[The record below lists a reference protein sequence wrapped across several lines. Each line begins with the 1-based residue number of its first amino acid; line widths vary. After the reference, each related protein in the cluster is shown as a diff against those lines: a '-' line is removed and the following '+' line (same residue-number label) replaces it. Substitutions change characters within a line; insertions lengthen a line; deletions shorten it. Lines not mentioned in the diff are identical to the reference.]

1 MRLHFT
7 AVASALLALSHAHG
21 QASFGTAP
29 EPITG
34 AMLER
39 WFAEL
44 DLSQPQRQAVDQL
57 HATYL
62 QNFAE
67 IREDEIEEVVSRGG
81 IFGAI
86 FGGGDVGK
94 VFREIDQLIDE
105 VEDVDE
111 IFLDQIEPIL
121 TPNQMLI
128 LERLDARRDRVRR
141 SGGPLSLLG
150 RANPAGLADLSALI
164 PLDRMADPELSTILN
179 EYETELAD
187 RFERLERSA
196 KNAFNTFAETLA
208 DLRESSDDRRA
219 IFQEMQNVMADASLP
234 VIREATSVS
243 RLHRET
249 LPQLEIALGKEAGDE
264 LRANW
269 LDTCY
274 SEVGREENRVR
285 RRFLSAL
292 QLADLD
298 GETKSLVKATWS
310 DWREKLRSVAKPMLD
325 AVDATRAEASLITF
339 GRSRGRGG
347 GIPDTLEDQQE
358 NIAERAIEEL
368 VMLIGESRYEKLND
382 RNKSADG
389 RRRRDPRMQG
399 PRTKSTLKVK
409 SGTTPTSRLFE
420 MAIPAEGP
428 DGFLAAPLSLA
439 ALLDGIAFVRP
450 SADESVFSTVK
461 TFHESYQLDWNA
473 EVTEELQRIIETRA
487 TQWKWD
493 RKSGLEGP
501 TNSEI
506 GELSMARRT
515 LAETQA
521 RLDNDLFELLNAVV
535 VESAEERSRLNV
547 LKGVRNRQRLAA
559 RGLAASGTDRIL
571 SGLNLPRANP
581 SDAIAMLI
589 VRQPKLAAT
598 AELNFGAALTNIFQ
612 MRWEAKLEAVD
623 AGQRAI
629 TKVLAES
636 GEPADRRI
644 WGAIGTALN
653 EVSQSKVSD
662 LREYDEDVRDQNDK
676 VIRSVTKSL
685 APEMAESLRRDLA
698 KLTRPE
704 VWIDKESPEAALLR
718 ASSLEAISPGVREQI
733 ADLLESWREI
743 WNPTSLEMSEMMDRH
758 ETDKPVDGRPSWV
771 NRMEQQRELDAIRFR
786 RTEAN
791 QRALRGLR
799 DLLNPMQLSEVG
811 VLVSDG

>member
-249 LPQLEIALGKEAGDE
+249 LPQLEIALGQEAGDE

-409 SGTTPTSRLFE
+409 SGPTPTSMLFE
-420 MAIPAEGP
+420 MSIPAEGP
-428 DGFLAAPLSLA
+428 DGFLAGPLSLA

-589 VRQPKLAAT
+589 VRQPELAAT

>member
-249 LPQLEIALGKEAGDE
+249 LPQLEIALGQEAGDE

-399 PRTKSTLKVK
+399 PRTKSTAGCLKWQFLLRVQMDFWPAPSHSLLSWTAFLLCDPQLTK
-409 SGTTPTSRLFE
+409 VFLAPSKLFTSR
-420 MAIPAEGP
+420 
-428 DGFLAAPLSLA
+428 
-439 ALLDGIAFVRP
+439 
-450 SADESVFSTVK
+450 
-461 TFHESYQLDWNA
+461 
-473 EVTEELQRIIETRA
+473 
-487 TQWKWD
+487 
-493 RKSGLEGP
+493 
-501 TNSEI
+501 TNST
-506 GELSMARRT
+506 GMLKLRK
-515 LAETQA
+515 
-521 RLDNDLFELLNAVV
+521 NCK
-535 VESAEERSRLNV
+535 ES
-547 LKGVRNRQRLAA
+547 LKQEQPSGNGTGR
-559 RGLAASGTDRIL
+559 AASKDPPIL
-571 SGLNLPRANP
+571 
-581 SDAIAMLI
+581 
-589 VRQPKLAAT
+589 
-598 AELNFGAALTNIFQ
+598 
-612 MRWEAKLEAVD
+612 KLE
-623 AGQRAI
+623 
-629 TKVLAES
+629 
-636 GEPADRRI
+636 
-644 WGAIGTALN
+644 
-653 EVSQSKVSD
+653 
-662 LREYDEDVRDQNDK
+662 
-676 VIRSVTKSL
+676 
-685 APEMAESLRRDLA
+685 
-698 KLTRPE
+698 
-704 VWIDKESPEAALLR
+704 
-718 ASSLEAISPGVREQI
+718 SSRWPGVLSPRPKPDSTMICLNCSMQS
-733 ADLLESWREI
+733 LLSRQK
-743 WNPTSLEMSEMMDRH
+743 S
-758 ETDKPVDGRPSWV
+758 
-771 NRMEQQRELDAIRFR
+771 
-786 RTEAN
+786 
-791 QRALRGLR
+791 ALA
-799 DLLNPMQLSEVG
+799 
-811 VLVSDG
+811 

>member
-164 PLDRMADPELSTILN
+164 PLDRMDDPELSTILN

-249 LPQLEIALGKEAGDE
+249 LPQLEIALGQEAGDE

-409 SGTTPTSRLFE
+409 SGPTPTSMLFE
-420 MAIPAEGP
+420 MSIPAEGP
-428 DGFLAAPLSLA
+428 DGFLAGPLSLA

-589 VRQPKLAAT
+589 VRQPELAAT

>member
-187 RFERLERSA
+187 RFERLERAA

-249 LPQLEIALGKEAGDE
+249 LPQLEIALGQEAGDE

-399 PRTKSTLKVK
+399 PQTKSTLKVK

-428 DGFLAAPLSLA
+428 DGFLAGPLSLA

-589 VRQPKLAAT
+589 VRQPELAAT

>member
-1 MRLHFT
+1 MRHHLT

-44 DLSQPQRQAVDQL
+44 SLSQPQRQAVDQL
-57 HATYL
+57 HAIYL

-121 TPNQMLI
+121 TPNQILI

-164 PLDRMADPELSTILN
+164 PLDRMADPELSTALN

-196 KNAFNTFAETLA
+196 KNAFNIFAETMA
-208 DLRESSDDRRA
+208 NLRESSDDRRA
-219 IFQEMQNVMADASLP
+219 IFQEMQSIMADASLP

-243 RLHRET
+243 RLHREA
-249 LPQLEIALGKEAGDE
+249 LPQLEIALGREAGDE

-269 LDTCY
+269 LDACY

-292 QLADLD
+292 QLSDLD
-298 GETKSLVKATWS
+298 GETKSLVEATWT

-347 GIPDTLEDQQE
+347 GIPDALEDQQE

-368 VMLIGESRYEKLND
+368 AMLIGESRYEKLND

-409 SGTTPTSRLFE
+409 SGPTPTSMLFE
-420 MAIPAEGP
+420 MSIPAEGP
-428 DGFLAAPLSLA
+428 DGFLAGPLSLA

-450 SADESVFSTVK
+450 SADDNIFATVK

-473 EVTEELQRIIETRA
+473 EVTEELKRIIETRA

-515 LAETQA
+515 LAEIQA

-535 VESAEERSRLNV
+535 VESTGERSRLNV

-571 SGLNLPRANP
+571 SGLDLPRTNP
-581 SDAIAMLI
+581 SDAIAMLV

-598 AELNFGAALTNIFQ
+598 AELNFGAALTSIFQ

-629 TKVLAES
+629 AKVLAES
-636 GEPADRRI
+636 GDPADRRI
-644 WGAIGTALN
+644 WGAIGTALS
-653 EVSQSKVSD
+653 EVSQRKVSD

-685 APEMAESLRRDLA
+685 APEVAESLRRDLA
-698 KLTRPE
+698 KLARPE
-704 VWIDKESPEAALLR
+704 VWIDKDSPEAALLR
-718 ASSLEAISPGVREQI
+718 ASSLESLSPGAREQV

-758 ETDKPVDGRPSWV
+758 ETDEPVDGRPSWV

-811 VLVSDG
+811 VLVSEG

>member
-1 MRLHFT
+1 MRRHFT

-44 DLSQPQRQAVDQL
+44 NLSQPQRQAVDQL

-428 DGFLAAPLSLA
+428 DGFLAGPLSLA

-636 GEPADRRI
+636 GEPAERRI

-758 ETDKPVDGRPSWV
+758 ETDEPVDGRPSWV

>member
-1 MRLHFT
+1 MRYHFA
-7 AVASALLALSHAHG
+7 AVASALLALSNANG

-86 FGGGDVGK
+86 FGGGDVGE

-196 KNAFNTFAETLA
+196 KNAFNTFAETMA
-208 DLRESSDDRRA
+208 NLRESSDDRRA
-219 IFQEMQNVMADASLP
+219 IFQEMQSIMADASLP

-249 LPQLEIALGKEAGDE
+249 LPQLEDALGREAGDE

-274 SEVGREENRVR
+274 REVGREENRVR

-292 QLADLD
+292 QLSDLD
-298 GETKSLVKATWS
+298 GETKSLVEATWT

-325 AVDATRAEASLITF
+325 AVDATRAEASLISF
-339 GRSRGRGG
+339 GRGRGG

-389 RRRRDPRMQG
+389 RRRRDPRMQA
-399 PRTKSTLKVK
+399 PRAKSTLKVK
-409 SGTTPTSRLFE
+409 SGPTPTSMLFE

-428 DGFLAAPLSLA
+428 DGFLAGPLSLT
-439 ALLDGIAFVRP
+439 ALLDGITFVRP
-450 SADESVFSTVK
+450 SADESIFGTVR

-487 TQWKWD
+487 TQWNWD
-493 RKSGLEGP
+493 RESGLEGP

-521 RLDNDLFELLNAVV
+521 RLDNDLFELLDAVV

-598 AELNFGAALTNIFQ
+598 AELNFGEALTTIFQ

-629 TKVLAES
+629 AKVLTES
-636 GEPADRRI
+636 SDPTDRRI

-653 EVSQSKVSD
+653 EVSQNKVSD
-662 LREYDEDVRDQNDK
+662 LREYDEDVRDQNDQ
-676 VIRSVTKSL
+676 VIRSVTKSM

-704 VWIDKESPEAALLR
+704 VWIDKESPEAALLK

-771 NRMEQQRELDAIRFR
+771 NRMEQQRELDAVRFR

-799 DLLNPMQLSEVG
+799 DLLTPMQLSEVG
-811 VLVSDG
+811 VLVTEG